1 LRQTSLIRFTVEHSI
16 YVRPDRPKNGIGS
29 GLLESLL
36 VITERKGKHAMI
48 GGIDAENNA
57 SVRLHQ
63 RLGFEYTGRLK
74 EVGFKFGRW
83 LDLLFVQKI
92 LSSGTA

>member
-1 LRQTSLIRFTVEHSI
+1 
-16 YVRPDRPKNGIGS
+16 
-29 GLLESLL
+29 
-36 VITERKGKHAMI
+36 MI